1 MKLPSKLVTKNR
13 RYAILIMIALTGLIV
28 TLIAAASVYSIS
40 IESESLQGTF
50 SQQSLRK
57 TGDSTA
63 SDGSYVQFGA
73 ITQPPTGTYWK
84 PAVGISWQWQITGA
98 IDTNVSAEVFDI
110 DLFDAKDGDI
120 SALKAKKN
128 YLLFFRPL

>member
-1 MKLPSKLVTKNR
+1 MKMKLPSKLVTKNR

-57 TGDSTA
+57 TGDPNA
-63 SDGSYVQFGA
+63 SDGSYIQFGA
-73 ITQPPTGTYWK
+73 IT
-84 PAVGISWQWQITGA
+84 
-98 IDTNVSAEVFDI
+98 
-110 DLFDAKDGDI
+110 
-120 SALKAKKN
+120 
-128 YLLFFRPL
+128 